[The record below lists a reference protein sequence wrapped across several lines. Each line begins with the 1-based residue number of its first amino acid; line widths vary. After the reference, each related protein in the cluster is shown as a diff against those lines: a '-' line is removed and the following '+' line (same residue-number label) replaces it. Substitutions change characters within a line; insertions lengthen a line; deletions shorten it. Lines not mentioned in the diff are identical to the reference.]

1 MVFPEVMYGCESWT
15 VKKAEHRKI
24 DDFELWC
31 WRRQLRVPWTA
42 RRPNQSILEISPG
55 CSLKGLMLK
64 LKLQYFSHLIW
75 RADTS
80 EKTLMLGKIEG
91 RRRRGWQRMR
101 WLDGI
106 TDSMDM
112 SLSRLWELKMDREA
126 WYAAIHGVTKS
137 RMTEWLNWVELN
149 GLVVFSTFFN
159 FSLNLAIR
167 SSWSEPQSDPGL
179 IFADCV
185 EHLHLWLQRI
195 WSTWF
200 QYWPSGEVHIL
211 CCWKRVFTMTSAFS
225 WPNSV
230 YSASFCTL
238 KPNLPVTPG
247 LDFLL
252 RHYSPLWRKE
262 HLFWVLIL

>member
-55 CSLKGLMLK
+55 CSLEGLMLK

-112 SLSRLWELKMDREA
+112 SLSRLRELKMDREA
-126 WYAAIHGVTKS
+126 WYAVIHGVTKS

-167 SSWSEPQSDPGL
+167 SSWSEPQSDPGRFCWLYRVSPSLAAKNIINL
-179 IFADCV
+179 ISVLTVWWCSCV
-185 EHLHLWLQRI
+185 ESSLVSLEEGVCYDQC
-195 WSTWF
+195 
-200 QYWPSGEVHIL
+200 V
-211 CCWKRVFTMTSAFS
+211 
-225 WPNSV
+225 
-230 YSASFCTL
+230 
-238 KPNLPVTPG
+238 
-247 LDFLL
+247 LL
-252 RHYSPLWRKE
+252 AKLY
-262 HLFWVLIL
+262 